1 MAEMTAEMTGGQAV
15 VRQLRRE
22 GVEAVFGLPG
32 DQTMHALDA
41 FYDEPAIRFVTTRHE
56 QGTTYMADGYAR
68 AGGRPGTA
76 FVVPGVGVYNAAAGL
91 ATAYACSSPV
101 FLLAGQV
108 NREGIGRGLGLL
120 HDVHDQLEI
129 VRPITKHAERVL
141 DPVRIPGAIHDAF
154 VAMAT
159 GRPRPVEVEIPPETL
174 ADVAPIELLDAEVV
188 APTGGDPE
196 LVRSAAEMLLGARS
210 PLVVAG
216 GGVNLGAA
224 SAELT
229 AVAELV
235 QAPVV
240 TTREGKGAIDDRHP
254 LAAGTMWN
262 NRRLRP
268 VLDAADVI
276 LAVGTRLQGFG
287 LAPRQQVVHVDVD
300 PTEIGKQGP
309 VALGITGDAGATL
322 RQLLEELDRAASP
335 RPSRAAEVR
344 AMRAAVE
351 EELRAIGP
359 QARMVDALREGI
371 PDDAIV
377 AAGTTSVAYLCHML
391 FPVYEPRTYLSTSY
405 MGTLGAAFPIALGAK
420 VARPDRPVVAI
431 KGDGGFL
438 FAATELATASQHGI
452 ETVTVVFDDGAYGN
466 SNRDQRERFRGREI
480 GTTLEN
486 PDFAALARS
495 FGVDGMQLRGVEE
508 LAPALKE
515 AFANGRS
522 TVVVC
527 PMDRLPS
534 PF

>member
-1 MAEMTAEMTGGQAV
+1 MTEMTGGQAV

-41 FYDEPAIRFVTTRHE
+41 FYDVPEIRFVTTRHE

-101 FLLAGQV
+101 LLLAGQV
-108 NREGIGRGLGLL
+108 NRDGIGRDLGLL

-129 VRPITKHAERVL
+129 IRPITKHAERVL
-141 DPVRIPGAIHDAF
+141 DPTRIPGAIHDAF
-154 VAMAT
+154 RAMAT

-174 ADVAPIELLDAEVV
+174 AESAAIELVDAEPVPAV
-188 APTGGDPE
+188 GGDPE
-196 LVRSAAEMLLGARS
+196 LVRAAATMLLTAGS
-210 PLVVAG
+210 PLLVAG
-216 GGVNLGAA
+216 GGVNLGGA
-224 SAELT
+224 SAELV
-229 AVAELV
+229 AVAEQL

-240 TTREGKGAIDDRHP
+240 TTREGKGAIDDRHH
-254 LAAGTMWN
+254 LAVGTMWN

-268 VLDAADVI
+268 VIDAADVV
-276 LAVGTRLQGFG
+276 LAVGTRFQGFG
-287 LAPRQQVVHVDVD
+287 TTATQRVIHVDVD
-300 PTEIGKQGP
+300 PAEIGKQCP
-309 VALGITGDAGATL
+309 VALGIPGDARLTL
-322 RQLLEELDRAASP
+322 QSLLEELDHSSPPREARAT
-335 RPSRAAEVR
+335 EVR
-344 AMRAAVE
+344 SMRRAVDG
-351 EELRAIGP
+351 ELRAIGP
-359 QARMVDALREGI
+359 QVAMVEALRAGI

-377 AAGTTSVAYLCHML
+377 AAGTTSVAYMCHML

-438 FAATELATASQHGI
+438 FAATELATARQYGI

-466 SNRDQRERFRGREI
+466 SNRDQRERFGGREI
-480 GTTLEN
+480 GTALEN

-495 FGVDGMQLRGVEE
+495 FGVDGLRLRGVDE
-508 LAPALKE
+508 LAPTLKE

-522 TVVVC
+522 AVVVC